1 MARSVIR
8 WLLAGILLIHLAG
21 VSSSAQEVNFG
32 QWAHLAPYI
41 GARDFEAVLRDPMV
55 AEAIDHLL
63 GPLAAQLPNNMRL
76 RTPIDFVSGAL
87 VLAGRA
93 THAEAE
99 FEAASVW
106 VHLDSGYV
114 TVILKHEGK
123 ATVFSE
129 HRYDTPYVA
138 PRVSRRRVGRG
149 HIPHGQDL
157 ADGLMWIHGGEPRDP
172 PGEPIFPEVP
182 LR

>member
-114 TVILKHEGK
+114 PVILKHEGK

-129 HRYDTPYVA
+129 HRYDTHTW
-138 PRVSRRRVGRG
+138 PREFRDAVWAAATYPMDRTL
-149 HIPHGQDL
+149 P
-157 ADGLMWIHGGEPRDP
+157 DGLMWIHGGEPRDP